1 MTTPSELMYR
11 LLDVV
16 DGTELDAPYEDF
28 VRVSE
33 RLLALLI
40 SKMPP
45 EEREAML
52 RGIEGGTLREVVG
65 QFPGG
70 RRNTEVPCGSVH

>member
-1 MTTPSELMYR
+1 MTPSDLMHR

-16 DGTELDAPYEDF
+16 ETTELDAPYEDF

-40 SKMPP
+40 SRLPP
-45 EEREAML
+45 PDREAML
-52 RGIEGGTLREVVG
+52 QGIEGGTLRQAVG
-65 QFPGG
+65 QFPTAQPSK
-70 RRNTEVPCGSVH
+70 RLWH

>member
-1 MTTPSELMYR
+1 MTTPSELMHR

-52 RGIEGGTLREVVG
+52 HGIESGTLREVVA
-65 QFPGG
+65 QFPNAQP
-70 RRNTEVPCGSVH
+70 RIQWRH

>member
-1 MTTPSELMYR
+1 MTTPSELMHR

-16 DGTELDAPYEDF
+16 ESTELDAPYESF
-28 VRVSE
+28 VQVSE

-40 SKMPP
+40 SKLPP
-45 EEREAML
+45 AEREAML

-65 QFPGG
+65 QFPNAQP
-70 RRNTEVPCGSVH
+70 RIQWRH

>member
-1 MTTPSELMYR
+1 MTTPSELMHR

-45 EEREAML
+45 AEREAML
-52 RGIEGGTLREVVG
+52 QGIESGTLREVVA
-65 QFPGG
+65 QFPAA
-70 RRNTEVPCGSVH
+70 RRSKRLWH

>member
-1 MTTPSELMYR
+1 MTTPSELMHR

-45 EEREAML
+45 AEREAML
-52 RGIEGGTLREVVG
+52 QGIESGTLREVVA
-65 QFPGG
+65 QFP
-70 RRNTEVPCGSVH
+70 NTQPSKRLWH

>member
-1 MTTPSELMYR
+1 MTPSDLMHR

-16 DGTELDAPYEDF
+16 ETTELDAPYEDF

-40 SKMPP
+40 SRLPP
-45 EEREAML
+45 PDREAML
-52 RGIEGGTLREVVG
+52 QGIEGGTLRQVVG
-65 QFPGG
+65 QFP
-70 RRNTEVPCGSVH
+70 RAQPSKRLWH

>member
-1 MTTPSELMYR
+1 MTPSELMHR

-16 DGTELDAPYEDF
+16 EATELDAPYEAF
-28 VRVSE
+28 VQVSE

-40 SKMPP
+40 SKLPP
-45 EEREAML
+45 AGREAML

-70 RRNTEVPCGSVH
+70 RRSTEVPCGTVH